1 MDARKGAS
9 FDLTGA
15 GTFLLS
21 VRTGPLTANRYRVVS
36 AGGAM
41 RVAVRPDTVAQVY
54 VDGKLR
60 EVLPAE
66 LVIDWRVPARGTFM
80 EWSGEA
86 VRVDLGGAFGPAAP

>member
-1 MDARKGAS
+1 
-9 FDLTGA
+9 
-15 GTFLLS
+15 
-21 VRTGPLTANRYRVVS
+21 
-36 AGGAM
+36 M